1 MGGLFSLTFD
11 GYFVRH
17 PCNATKDV
25 LCLPCV
31 LTNFDVILPWN
42 LTMKRI
48 VDAYLAQWK
57 TDQNRKP
64 LLLRGARQVGKTH
77 AVREL
82 GKTFDHYVEINFERN
97 QRALA
102 IFDNDKSL
110 DPKRVLQDI
119 FVLSDEK
126 IIPGA
131 TLLFFDEIQMAPRAI
146 TALRY
151 FYEEMP
157 ELHVIAAGS
166 LLDFAIE
173 KTGIPVGRVRS
184 LYMYPLSFIEF
195 LTALGKKS
203 VVELLLKSSNHAS
216 RSGIHEDLLDLVGKY
231 LAVGGMPEAVNRWI
245 ETGNINECLMV
256 HQDIIDTYQQ
266 DFGKYAKTSQ
276 INHVER
282 VFSNIPHQLGGKF
295 KYTVVE
301 GDYRKRELAPALDLL
316 RTAGIVHKIFHTA
329 AQGIPL
335 GAEVNLDCYKAMLM
349 DVAIN
354 QKILG
359 LETGS
364 WILEPLKMF
373 TNKGAVVE
381 AFVGQEILAYA
392 DPRQKAQLYYW
403 QRIAKSSTAE
413 VDYLLQDQENII
425 PIEVKSGHG
434 STLRSIKMF
443 LETHG
448 SAPYGVRFSAQD
460 YSVYD
465 RIHSYPLYAVAQV
478 ALHNKEIVLK
488 ALL

>member
-1 MGGLFSLTFD
+1 MLF
-11 GYFVRH
+11 
-17 PCNATKDV
+17 
-25 LCLPCV
+25 LPCT
-31 LTNFDVILPWN
+31 LTNLCAFLPWN

-48 VDAYLAQWK
+48 VDAYLTQWK
-57 TDQNRKP
+57 TDPNRKP

-82 GKTFDHYVEINFERN
+82 GKTFDHFVEINFERN

-119 FVLSDEK
+119 FAINDEK
-126 IIPGA
+126 IVPGS
-131 TLLFFDEIQMAPRAI
+131 TLLFFDEIQIAPRAI

-173 KTGIPVGRVRS
+173 KIGIPVGRVRS

-195 LTALGKKS
+195 LVALGKKI
-203 VVELLLKSSNHAS
+203 VVEQLLEKSNFVYSEGVHA
-216 RSGIHEDLLDLVGKY
+216 DLLDMVGKY

-245 ETGNINECLMV
+245 TTGNINECLMV

-266 DFGKYAKTSQ
+266 DFGKYAKASQ
-276 INHVER
+276 IDHVAR
-282 VFSNIPHQLGGKF
+282 IFVNIPHQLGGKF
-295 KYTVVE
+295 KYTVIE

-316 RTAGIVHKIFHTA
+316 KTAGIVHKIFHTA

-335 GAEVNLDCYKAMLM
+335 GAQVDLECYKAILM
-349 DVAIN
+349 DVAIS

-364 WILEPLKMF
+364 WILQPLQAF

-392 DPRQKAQLYYW
+392 DPRQRTELYYW
-403 QRIAKSSTAE
+403 QRMAKNSTAE
-413 VDYLLQDQENII
+413 VDYLLQDQEYII

-434 STLRSIKMF
+434 STLRSLHMF
-443 LETHG
+443 LETHAQ
-448 SAPYGVRFSAQD
+448 SLYGVRFSAQN
-460 YSVYD
+460 YSVHE
-465 RIHSYPLYAVAQV
+465 RVHSYPLYAVAQV
-478 ALHNKEIVLK
+478 ALQNKEIVLK
-488 ALL
+488 SLL